1 MRRWRCVVALAL
13 LPWSATVIAQ
23 DAYDTVSAAACE
35 RMKSCALRNMQD
47 VPPEYRDMLTQGLE
61 SMCAYLPS
69 SDTIPGFNATHPSY
83 RASLAC
89 LKSIAETSCGPM
101 SASAVAVAPTRV
113 PTSRFQRSRLR
124 SFDEAAGL
132 L

>member
-23 DAYDTVSAAACE
+23 DAYDTVSAAACG

-69 SDTIPGFNATHPSY
+69 SDTIPGFDATHPSY

-89 LKSIAETSCGPM
+89 LKSIAETSCEVLEAQENSTPQCDELNRLNE
-101 SASAVAVAPTRV
+101 ASTVYPQA
-113 PTSRFQRSRLR
+113 SGFQP
-124 SFDEAAGL
+124 
-132 L
+132 

>member
-69 SDTIPGFNATHPSY
+69 SDTIPGFNAMHPSY

-89 LKSIAETSCGPM
+89 LKSIAETSCEVLEAQENSTPQCDELNRLNE
-101 SASAVAVAPTRV
+101 ASTAYPQA
-113 PTSRFQRSRLR
+113 SGFQP
-124 SFDEAAGL
+124 
-132 L
+132 